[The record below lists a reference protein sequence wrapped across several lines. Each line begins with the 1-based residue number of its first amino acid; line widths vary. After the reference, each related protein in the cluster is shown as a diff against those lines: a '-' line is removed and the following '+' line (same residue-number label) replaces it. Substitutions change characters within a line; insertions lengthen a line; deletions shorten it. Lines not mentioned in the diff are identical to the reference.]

1 MTDDAELRAR
11 IEAQVA
17 ARRAEASASRSDR
30 DVSGEPGDSG
40 TPVRGP
46 RALAPN
52 RPWARSNSVRQDAAG
67 AGSPDPSARPQTA
80 SPSSGT
86 DPRGLGPVRPWLA
99 RGGTAHQPAS
109 PPPADPRPA
118 NGRLQPVRPWAHRP
132 AERPEAPAL
141 PTPSNQDI
149 VLRDMAAGAEVADV
163 QQDEVP
169 PRRRWRWGR
178 HEPGSETT
186 AANGASPAD
195 EAPAAD
201 EVPAVNGAAVVN
213 EAPVLDEQPASP
225 AEETAEPRQGPR
237 ALRWLLARSPEPAAH
252 AQPPAE
258 SEVGAPAEAATT
270 VAAQPDDHEAPAP
283 GEDLARRLA
292 AANAIDTPVPPTAPD
307 EADGRGRR
315 SVVARLFG
323 GKRTEDEDDGEGY
336 EQFDLP
342 APDAAFERPWLR
354 TEPPAPTRTWPS
366 QPVPMPEPSA
376 EPEPAPE
383 VKRQPEQ
390 PPAPADTAPPSA
402 PPAPATR
409 PSPGPGTG
417 THRPAPAAATAHR
430 PAPGPGAHRPRPAG
444 PPATTTPA
452 ATRSG
457 IAGATAP
464 AAASHRPE
472 HAAAGTISGST
483 GTAER
488 PSTVD
493 LSRFLKK
500 AEPPDDGDD
509 GTKQEK
515 PHRRWRRT
523 LVRLVIIVA
532 IAALAAFLLRTFV
545 VQPYYIPSG
554 SMEPTLIG
562 GGGQTDD
569 HVLVDKISY
578 RTHSPREGDI
588 VVFNRPST
596 WQISDKVL
604 IKRVIGL
611 PGDTVSLRDGH
622 VFINGLELD
631 EPYVNKACGAHP
643 TQPLTS
649 VTSWRVPGNDV
660 FVMGDNRCQ
669 SDDSRQFGPVP
680 ESDIIGR
687 AFAIIWPLNRIGLI

>member
-1 MTDDAELRAR
+1 MSDDAELRAR

-30 DVSGEPGDSG
+30 DAPDEPDDSG
-40 TPVRGP
+40 APARGP

-52 RPWARSNSVRQDAAG
+52 RPWARSTSGRQE
-67 AGSPDPSARPQTA
+67 AGSTGPDPESPAPTA
-80 SPSSGT
+80 ASGT

-99 RGGTAHQPAS
+99 RGGTAHRPAS
-109 PPPADPRPA
+109 PEPPADPRPS
-118 NGRLQPVRPWAHRP
+118 NGRLQPVRPWAQRP
-132 AERPEAPAL
+132 TERPEAPAP
-141 PTPSNQDI
+141 PTPSNQEI
-149 VLRDMAAGAEVADV
+149 VLRGMAAEADV
-163 QQDEVP
+163 TDVRP
-169 PRRRWRWGR
+169 P
-178 HEPGSETT
+178 
-186 AANGASPAD
+186 SPAA
-195 EAPAAD
+195 EA
-201 EVPAVNGAAVVN
+201 
-213 EAPVLDEQPASP
+213 
-225 AEETAEPRQGPR
+225 AEPRPAPR
-237 ALRWLLARSPEPAAH
+237 ALRWLLARSPEPDAAT
-252 AQPPAE
+252 E
-258 SEVGAPAEAATT
+258 SDAIEPEVAAPSEAAAS
-270 VAAQPDDHEAPAP
+270 VAAQPDHGTATAP

-292 AANAIDTPVPPTAPD
+292 AANAADAAIAPAAQND
-307 EADGRGRR
+307 ANGRGRR

-323 GKRTEDEDDGEGY
+323 SKRTDDEDDEGY

-354 TEPPAPTRTWPS
+354 TEPSAPSRTSPG
-366 QPVPMPEPSA
+366 QPVPASEPSPESAAEPQPEPQITPLA
-376 EPEPAPE
+376 APL
-383 VKRQPEQ
+383 
-390 PPAPADTAPPSA
+390 
-402 PPAPATR
+402 APATR
-409 PSPGPGTG
+409 PSPGPGTSRASRG
-417 THRPAPAAATAHR
+417 AAATHR
-430 PAPGPGAHRPRPAG
+430 PAPGPGTRHPRPAER
-444 PPATTTPA
+444 PANATA
-452 ATRSG
+452 AAASSG
-457 IAGATAP
+457 IVGATAP
-464 AAASHRPE
+464 AATHRPE
-472 HAAAGTISGST
+472 HAAGGTISGST
-483 GTAER
+483 GPAER
-488 PSTVD
+488 ASTVD

-500 AEPPDDGDD
+500 TEPADDGGDD
-509 GTKQEK
+509 TKQRK
-515 PHRRWRRT
+515 PRRRWRRT
-523 LVRLVIIVA
+523 LVRLGIIVA

-554 SMEPTLIG
+554 SMEPTLMG
-562 GGGQTDD
+562 GGGHTDD

-578 RTHSPREGDI
+578 RTHAPREGDI

-687 AFAIIWPLNRIGLI
+687 AFAIIWPLNRIGLL

>member
-1 MTDDAELRAR
+1 LTDDAELRAR

-17 ARRAEASASRSDR
+17 ARRAEASASRPDR
-30 DVSGEPGDSG
+30 DVPGEQDDSG
-40 TPVRGP
+40 APVRGP

-52 RPWARSNSVRQDAAG
+52 RPWARSNPVQKDSAG
-67 AGSPDPSARPQTA
+67 AGSPDAAVRA
-80 SPSSGT
+80 ASSGT

-99 RGGTAHQPAS
+99 RGGPAHQPAT
-109 PPPADPRPA
+109 PAPPADPRPA

-132 AERPEAPAL
+132 TERSDTSAV

-149 VLRDMAAGAEVADV
+149 VLRDMAAEPEVAHV
-163 QQDEVP
+163 DEP
-169 PRRRWRWGR
+169 
-178 HEPGSETT
+178 
-186 AANGASPAD
+186 SPAA
-195 EAPAAD
+195 EA
-201 EVPAVNGAAVVN
+201 
-213 EAPVLDEQPASP
+213 
-225 AEETAEPRQGPR
+225 AEPRQGPR
-237 ALRWLLARSPEPAAH
+237 ALRWLLARGPESATPTEPAAEPE
-252 AQPPAE
+252 A
-258 SEVGAPAEAATT
+258 VAPAAA
-270 VAAQPDDHEAPAP
+270 AAYGADQGEAPAP

-292 AANAIDTPVPPTAPD
+292 AANAADAPDPPTSPEDAN
-307 EADGRGRR
+307 GHGRR
-315 SVVARLFG
+315 SVVARLLG
-323 GKRTEDEDDGEGY
+323 SKRAEDEDDEGY

-354 TEPPAPTRTWPS
+354 TEPPAPTRSWPS

-376 EPEPAPE
+376 ASQAGQEPAAEITP
-383 VKRQPEQ
+383 QPERDVPIVATPTYSV
-390 PPAPADTAPPSA
+390 PPVAPPPT
-402 PPAPATR
+402 PPTR
-409 PSPGPGTG
+409 PSPGPGT
-417 THRPAPAAATAHR
+417 RRRAPAAATTHR
-430 PAPGPGAHRPRPAG
+430 PAPGPGIHRPTPAV
-444 PPATTTPA
+444 PPATTT
-452 ATRSG
+452 ATSSG

-464 AAASHRPE
+464 TAAPHRPE
-472 HAAAGTISGST
+472 HAAAGTISGTT

-488 PSTVD
+488 SSTVD

-500 AEPPDDGDD
+500 TEPPDDGGD

-515 PHRRWRRT
+515 PPHRWRRT
-523 LVRLVIIVA
+523 LVRLLIIVA

-554 SMEPTLIG
+554 SMEPTLMG

-643 TQPLTS
+643 TQPLTN